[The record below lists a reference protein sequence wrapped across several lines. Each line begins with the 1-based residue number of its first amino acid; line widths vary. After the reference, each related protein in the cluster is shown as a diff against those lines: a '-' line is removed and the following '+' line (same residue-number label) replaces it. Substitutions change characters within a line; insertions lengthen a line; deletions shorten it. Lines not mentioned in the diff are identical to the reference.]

1 MTKRVLIFG
10 QSGVGK
16 SSMINAL
23 ANSKLPVL
31 DGAVGTTFESEE
43 VSFKDSSNQE
53 ILLID
58 TVGLSESATGTSSS
72 IDSFIKLKNLLKKS
86 TCGFNLMIFVTTK
99 DRITGNDKANIE
111 LFKTI
116 LGDDK
121 VPVIMVVNKSEN
133 LEDCENM
140 VLDLES
146 NQWVTK
152 NLLYIEQVYGK
163 DCFACIKST
172 SFPCTKG
179 DDLTFSEEEKK
190 LVSEA
195 SRRIVLAMINKYSSK
210 ESVVLI
216 RSSQDLFSKL
226 VRMWNLFLFKTGE
239 TAFKIGIDLQSFS
252 SVGKLAEKLKVI
264 FKADINFLELAMD
277 LYGIGVNNN
286 EHDVACNKK

>member
-23 ANSKLPVL
+23 ANSKLQVL

-133 LEDCENM
+133 LEDCKNM

-146 NQWVTK
+146 NHWVTK

-226 VRMWNLFLFKTGE
+226 IRMFLFKTGE
-239 TAFKIGIDLQSFS
+239 TASKIGIDLQSFS

-264 FKADINFLELAMD
+264 FKADINFLALAMD
-277 LYGIGVNNN
+277 LYGIGVINN